1 MTEILIKYS
10 IVVLK
15 FLFPFIAC
23 ANVKERVSDYPSGIK
38 AWKRLLKVASDKPET
53 SWELD
58 MEKHVPR
65 SEDEQQGEL
74 WIRKELAHTI
84 FINKS
89 SFIRITK
96 HQIALSCK

>member
-1 MTEILIKYS
+1 M
-10 IVVLK
+10 
-15 FLFPFIAC
+15 
-23 ANVKERVSDYPSGIK
+23 NVKERVSDYPSGIK

-74 WIRKELAHTI
+74 YIRKELAHTI
-84 FINKS
+84 FI
-89 SFIRITK
+89 
-96 HQIALSCK
+96 H